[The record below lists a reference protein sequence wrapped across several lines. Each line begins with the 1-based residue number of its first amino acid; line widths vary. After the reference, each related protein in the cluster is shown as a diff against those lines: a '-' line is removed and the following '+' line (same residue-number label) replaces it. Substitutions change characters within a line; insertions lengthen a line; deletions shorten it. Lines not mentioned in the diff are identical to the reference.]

1 MSKYQGKK
9 MFVVRH
15 EPTFGEI
22 TVEIDFDKTN
32 TMSNNEVPMLVTIQA
47 MVLFWTNG
55 EELIEYY
62 GGDVVKAFLKNL
74 CHRCLCLQ
82 LEYYRNTIG
91 IIELF
96 KNQEG
101 YVPMDGSMG
110 IRLVS
115 VSEMELLESEDYD
128 ITELSHE

>member
-1 MSKYQGKK
+1 MSEYQGKK
-9 MFVVRH
+9 IFVVRH

-22 TVEIDFDKTN
+22 SVEIDFDKTN

-55 EELIEYY
+55 EELIENY
-62 GGDVVKAFLKNL
+62 GGDVVKAFLQNL
-74 CHRCLCLQ
+74 CHRCLCLE

-101 YVPMDGSMG
+101 YIPMDGSMG

-115 VSEMELLESEDYD
+115 VSGMELTQEEDYD
-128 ITELSHE
+128 INELSHG